1 MRLTQAAQAWKFATD
16 IRVAPICRG
25 ATLVTTVTTV
35 TTKIVTTTMTAFIT
49 ALSINAHPPM
59 ID

>member
-25 ATLVTTVTTV
+25 ATLVTTVTT
-35 TTKIVTTTMTAFIT
+35 KIVTTTMTAFIT